1 MPTDKEL
8 EKWLLAVRD
17 LLWLSDYYNGYDWA
31 LEHIS
36 AASLQELKARAKEN

>member
-1 MPTDKEL
+1 MPPEKEL

-17 LLWLSDYYNGYDWA
+17 LLWLTDYYNGHEWA

-36 AASLQELKARAKEN
+36 PASLQELQDRAK